1 MKANLLVSA
10 GVASAAI
17 PTVHMPLNLRY
28 GANKKVSTEL
38 KLPYSDGT
46 VEVCYDLGSSDFWM
60 FRPKAIQNWGKNCL
74 LCQGMCNVTVPDAG
88 IYDPSQSTS
97 ASEIA
102 PWDAMYGYGGGAAK
116 AYHANGVV
124 NDTFTFTND
133 AGYSTVVPDV
143 QVAMTFYLQQRI
155 LDPKGEC
162 NPVPEY
168 DYSIMGMSPYY
179 TSPDRNIENT
189 TGPSF
194 RHNLLEQ
201 GLVANTVQSL
211 WFERAPARI
220 EDTYTG
226 SGLQGGID
234 LSKFEGPLVKI
245 PTLPATDI
253 AYGAVGYY
261 TIQPN
266 LTFVAADGGIVDI
279 PVDRSN
285 TVTINEC
292 IIDSGA
298 TRDGLA
304 PLDAD
309 RFLNVTGLRYSPSRP
324 YPGQELAWPAP
335 CDTIPTDGEQA
346 FLQYSFAALDPA
358 AAPIEISMPLRA
370 YARQQDPEDT
380 AIGWC
385 TINIFLGSCMLG
397 SPFST
402 RAFFA
407 ADDARLELALAKGG
421 VAERGSGVDPA
432 HVVDRIP

>member
-17 PTVHMPLNLRY
+17 PTVHMPLNLKY
-28 GANKKVSTEL
+28 GAGKKVSTEL

-46 VEVCYDLGSSDFWM
+46 IEVCYDLGSSDFWM
-60 FRPKAIQNWGKNCL
+60 FRPNAIQNWGKNCL
-74 LCQGMCNVTVPDAG
+74 LCQGLCNVTVPDAG
-88 IYDPSQSTS
+88 IYDPSKSTS
-97 ASEIA
+97 ASEVA
-102 PWDAMYGYGGGAAK
+102 PWDAMYGYGGGVAK
-116 AYHANGVV
+116 AYRANGVV
-124 NDTFTFTND
+124 NDTFTFSND
-133 AGYSTVVPDV
+133 AGYSTTVPDV
-143 QVAMTFYLQQRI
+143 EVAMTFYLQQRI

-189 TGPSF
+189 TGPHF
-194 RHNLLEQ
+194 RHHLLEQ
-201 GLVANTVQSL
+201 GLVENTVQSL
-211 WFERAPARI
+211 WFEKAPAKL

-234 LSKFEGPLVKI
+234 LSKFSGPLVKI

-261 TIQPN
+261 TLQPN
-266 LTFVAADGGIVDI
+266 VTFVAEDGAGVDI
-279 PVDRSN
+279 PVDRSD
-285 TVTINEC
+285 TVTIPEC

-304 PLDAD
+304 PSTRTASS
-309 RFLNVTGLRYSPSRP
+309 TPARP
-324 YPGQELAWPAP
+324 NPGQELAWPAP
-335 CDTIPTDGEQA
+335 CDTIPTDGERA
-346 FLQYSFAALDPA
+346 FLRYSFAALDPA

-370 YARQQDPEDT
+370 YARQQDPED
-380 AIGWC
+380 AALGWC
-385 TINIFLGSCMLG
+385 TMSLYLGTCMLG

>member
-17 PTVHMPLNLRY
+17 PTVHMPLNLKY
-28 GANKKVSTEL
+28 GADKKVSTEL
-38 KLPYSDGT
+38 KLPYSDDAI
-46 VEVCYDLGSSDFWM
+46 EVCYDLGSSDFWM
-60 FRPKAIQNWGKNCL
+60 FRPNAIQNWGRNCL
-74 LCQGMCNVTVPDAG
+74 LCQGLCNVTVPDAG
-88 IYDPSQSTS
+88 IYDPSKSTS

-102 PWDAMYGYGGGAAK
+102 PWDALYAYGGGVSK
-116 AYHANGVV
+116 AYRANGVV

-133 AGYSTVVPDV
+133 AGYSTTVPDV
-143 QVAMTFYLQQRI
+143 EVAMTFYLQQRI

-179 TSPDRNIENT
+179 TSPDPKIQNT
-189 TGPSF
+189 TGPHF
-194 RHNLLEQ
+194 RHRLLEQ
-201 GLVANTVQSL
+201 GLVENTVQSL
-211 WFERAPARI
+211 WFEKAPAKL

-234 LSKFEGPLVKI
+234 LSKFSGPLVKI
-245 PTLPATDI
+245 PTVPATDI
-253 AYGAVGYY
+253 AYGAAGYY
-261 TIQPN
+261 TLQPN
-266 LTFVAADGGIVDI
+266 VTFVAEDGAVGVDI

-285 TVTINEC
+285 TVIIPEC

-304 PLDAD
+304 PLDPD
-309 RFLNVTGLRYSPSRP
+309 RFLAR
-324 YPGQELAWPAP
+324 
-335 CDTIPTDGEQA
+335 A
-346 FLQYSFAALDPA
+346 FLRYSFAALDPA

-370 YARQQDPEDT
+370 YARQQDPED
-380 AIGWC
+380 AALGWC
-385 TINIFLGSCMLG
+385 TINLFLGSCMLG